1 MLSVGT
7 TALLLVPQLFADRE
21 RSVAA
26 IYVILRRSERIYSFA
41 TLQSSRSRRSAG
53 DGAIINK
60 HAGGLGREGV
70 VPSGSARP
78 TALDS
83 QKPD

>member
-26 IYVILRRSERIYSFA
+26 IYVILRGSERTYSFA
-41 TLQSSRSRRSAG
+41 TLQSSRSRRSASSLWI
-53 DGAIINK
+53 ATRSERTLLRAALHFKII
-60 HAGGLGREGV
+60 V
-70 VPSGSARP
+70 DIS
-78 TALDS
+78 LD
-83 QKPD
+83 